1 VEPDSL
7 SITVDSVLVRE
18 KELAVADVDG
28 RAVVLSLAAGSYFD
42 FNRVATEIWDMLA
55 EPCGVREIFSRLSDR
70 HDVDAATLTHDVT
83 PFLQT
88 LVKERL
94 VQVLAVEEQR

>member
-1 VEPDSL
+1 M

-28 RAVVLSLAAGSYFD
+28 RAVVLSLSAGSYFD
-42 FNRVATEIWDMLA
+42 LNRVATEIWDMLA
-55 EPCGVREIFSRLSDR
+55 EPCRVREIFSRLSDR

>member
-1 VEPDSL
+1 
-7 SITVDSVLVRE
+7 
-18 KELAVADVDG
+18 
-28 RAVVLSLAAGSYFD
+28 
-42 FNRVATEIWDMLA
+42 MLA
-55 EPCGVREIFSRLSDR
+55 EPCRVREIFSRLSDR
-70 HDVDAATLTHDVT
+70 HDVDAPMLTHDVT

>member
-1 VEPDSL
+1 M

-28 RAVVLSLAAGSYFD
+28 RAVVLSLSAGSYFD
-42 FNRVATEIWDMLA
+42 LNRVATEIWDMLA
-55 EPCGVREIFSRLSDR
+55 EPCRVCEIFSRLSDR

-83 PFLQT
+83 PFLRT

>member
-1 VEPDSL
+1 M

-28 RAVVLSLAAGSYFD
+28 RAVVLSLTAGSYFD

-55 EPCGVREIFSRLSDR
+55 APCQVREIFRRLSDR
-70 HDVDAATLTHDVT
+70 HEVDAATLTHDVT

-94 VQVLAVEEQR
+94 VQVLAVGEQR

>member
-1 VEPDSL
+1 M

-28 RAVVLSLAAGSYFD
+28 RAVVLSLTAGSYFD
-42 FNRVATEIWDMLA
+42 FNRVATEIWDILV
-55 EPCGVREIFSRLSDR
+55 EPCRVGEIFSRLSDR
-70 HDVDAATLTHDVT
+70 HDVDAATLAHDVT

-94 VQVLAVEEQR
+94 VQVLAAEEQR

>member
-7 SITVDSVLVRE
+7 SVTVDSILVRE

-42 FNRVATEIWDMLA
+42 FNRVATEIWEMLA
-55 EPCGVREIFSRLSDR
+55 EPCRVGEIFRRLSDR
-70 HDVDAATLTHDVT
+70 HDVDQATLAPDVT

-88 LVKERL
+88 LLNERL
-94 VQVLAVEEQR
+94 VRVLAAEEMR

>member
-1 VEPDSL
+1 M

-18 KELAVADVDG
+18 KELAVANVDG
-28 RAVVLSLAAGSYFD
+28 RTVVLSLTAGSYFD
-42 FNRVATEIWDMLA
+42 FNRVATEIWDILA
-55 EPCGVREIFSRLSDR
+55 EPCRVGEIFSRLSDR
-70 HDVDAATLTHDVT
+70 HDVDAATLAHDVT

-94 VQVLAVEEQR
+94 VQVLAAEEQR

>member
-1 VEPDSL
+1 M

-28 RAVVLSLAAGSYFD
+28 RAVVLSLAAGSYFN

-55 EPCGVREIFSRLSDR
+55 KPCRVGEILRRLSDR
-70 HDVDAATLTHDVT
+70 HDVDAATLAHDVT
-83 PFLQT
+83 SFLET
-88 LVKERL
+88 LVNERL
-94 VQVLAVEEQR
+94 VQVLATEELR